1 MRACDAAHKQT
12 DRLSRGD
19 AFGDLALMT
28 GEPHFATYR
37 AASKCGV
44 QLLVMSQALFETY
57 MDAGV
62 SKQAQVLLI
71 QYSCA
76 FKFAVLTNGR
86 SAYAA
91 VLHVQVLFIVHTLDA
106 PTRMHIA
113 CIPV

>member
-1 MRACDAAHKQT
+1 MLLICTDNKQQT

-37 AASKCGV
+37 AASKSGV

-62 SKQAQVLLI
+62 GKKAQVLLP
-71 QYSCA
+71 
-76 FKFAVLTNGR
+76 LP
-86 SAYAA
+86 
-91 VLHVQVLFIVHTLDA
+91 LLLLLLLPLLVHISVWICL
-106 PTRMHIA
+106 
-113 CIPV
+113 